1 MEGESLMALEDV
13 GIEPPNEDA
22 RKMIFNPSEE
32 MQTVLMTRLAEM
44 TEEELN
50 ALDEAITPKVMNVL
64 VKFLPELQ
72 ILIERI
78 AQVREQH
85 EQDEPMEETKPM
97 EKEQLPPE
105 ETMGA
110 LKDIA

>member
-1 MEGESLMALEDV
+1 MALEDV
-13 GIEPPNEDA
+13 GIEAPEEA
-22 RKMIFNPSEE
+22 KKLVFNPSEE

-50 ALDEAITPKVMNVL
+50 ALDEAITPKVMTVL

-72 ILIERI
+72 MLIEKI
-78 AQVREQH
+78 GQMKE
-85 EQDEPMEETKPM
+85 EPEEKPQEEM
-97 EKEQLPPE
+97 RQIPPE

-110 LKDIA
+110 LKGIA

>member
-1 MEGESLMALEDV
+1 MALEDV
-13 GIEPPNEDA
+13 GVKPPSEEA

-44 TEEELN
+44 TEDELN

-64 VKFLPELQ
+64 MKFLPELE
-72 ILIERI
+72 ILISRI
-78 AQVREQH
+78 ADLKDTTEKTENVEKT
-85 EQDEPMEETKPM
+85 EPMEKDE
-97 EKEQLPPE
+97 LPPE

>member
-1 MEGESLMALEDV
+1 MALEDV
-13 GIEPPNEDA
+13 GIEPPNEEA

-64 VKFLPELQ
+64 MKFLPELE
-72 ILIERI
+72 ILISRI
-78 AQVREQH
+78 AEVKETTDKTEQQKP
-85 EQDEPMEETKPM
+85 ETMEE
-97 EKEQLPPE
+97 KELPPE

>member
-1 MEGESLMALEDV
+1 MALEDV
-13 GIEPPNEDA
+13 GVEPPSEEA

-64 VKFLPELQ
+64 MKFLPELE
-72 ILIERI
+72 ILISRI
-78 AQVREQH
+78 AEVKETTDGTEQQKS
-85 EQDEPMEETKPM
+85 ETMEE
-97 EKEQLPPE
+97 KELPPE

>member
-1 MEGESLMALEDV
+1 MALEDV
-13 GIEPPNEDA
+13 GIEAPEEA
-22 RKMIFNPSEE
+22 KKLVFNPSEE

-72 ILIERI
+72 MLIEKI
-78 AQVREQH
+78 GQMKE
-85 EQDEPMEETKPM
+85 EPEEKPQEEM
-97 EKEQLPPE
+97 RQIPPE

-110 LKDIA
+110 LKGIA

>member
-1 MEGESLMALEDV
+1 MALEDV
-13 GIEPPNEDA
+13 GIEAPEEA
-22 RKMIFNPSEE
+22 KQLVFNPSEE

-50 ALDEAITPKVMNVL
+50 ALDEAITPKVMTVL

-72 ILIERI
+72 MLIEKI
-78 AQVREQH
+78 GQMKEAPEEQP
-85 EQDEPMEETKPM
+85 QEEM
-97 EKEQLPPE
+97 RQIPPE

-110 LKDIA
+110 LKGIA

>member
-1 MEGESLMALEDV
+1 MALEDV
-13 GIEPPNEDA
+13 GVSPPNEEA
-22 RKMIFNPSEE
+22 RKMIFTPSEE

-64 VKFLPELQ
+64 MKFLPELE
-72 ILIERI
+72 ILISRI
-78 AQVREQH
+78 AEVKATNDETEQQRKP
-85 EQDEPMEETKPM
+85 ETMEE
-97 EKEQLPPE
+97 KELPPE

>member
-1 MEGESLMALEDV
+1 MALEDL
-13 GIEPPNEDA
+13 GIEPPNEET
-22 RKMIFNPSEE
+22 RNMIFNPSEE

-64 VKFLPELQ
+64 IKFLPELE
-72 ILIERI
+72 ILISRI
-78 AQVREQH
+78 AEVR
-85 EQDEPMEETKPM
+85 DESEEKTPMEETKPM
-97 EKEQLPPE
+97 ENEDVPPE
-105 ETMGA
+105 EKMGA

>member
-1 MEGESLMALEDV
+1 MALEDV
-13 GIEPPNEDA
+13 GLEPPNEETRA
-22 RKMIFNPSEE
+22 MIFNPSEE

-64 VKFLPELQ
+64 TKFLPELEM
-72 ILIERI
+72 LISRVGEMK
-78 AQVREQH
+78 QEPKEEMQ
-85 EQDEPMEETKPM
+85 EPMEEPM
-97 EKEQLPPE
+97 EERPMPPE

>member
-1 MEGESLMALEDV
+1 MALEDV
-13 GIEPPNEDA
+13 GVAPPNEEA

-64 VKFLPELQ
+64 MKFLPELE
-72 ILIERI
+72 ILISRI
-78 AQVREQH
+78 AEVKETTNETEEQ
-85 EQDEPMEETKPM
+85 EKPETMEE
-97 EKEQLPPE
+97 KELPPE

>member
-1 MEGESLMALEDV
+1 MALEDV
-13 GIEPPNEDA
+13 GIEPPNEEA

-64 VKFLPELQ
+64 MKFLPELE
-72 ILIERI
+72 ILISRI
-78 AQVREQH
+78 AEVREQP
-85 EQDEPMEETKPM
+85 EREEPMEDTKPM
-97 EKEQLPPE
+97 EKEELPPE

>member
-1 MEGESLMALEDV
+1 MALEDV
-13 GIEPPNEDA
+13 GIEPPNEEA
-22 RKMIFNPSEE
+22 RTMIFNPSEE

-64 VKFLPELQ
+64 TKFLPELEM
-72 ILIERI
+72 LISKIGEMKEEP
-78 AQVREQH
+78 QEEMQ
-85 EQDEPMEETKPM
+85 EPMEQREI
-97 EKEQLPPE
+97 PPE

-110 LKDIA
+110 LKGIA

>member
-1 MEGESLMALEDV
+1 MALEDV
-13 GIEPPNEDA
+13 NIEPPNEEV

-64 VKFLPELQ
+64 MKFLPELEV
-72 ILIERI
+72 LISRI
-78 AQVREQH
+78 AEVREQP
-85 EQDEPMEETKPM
+85 EQEEPVEETKPM
-97 EKEQLPPE
+97 EKDEMPPE

>member
-1 MEGESLMALEDV
+1 MALEDV
-13 GIEPPNEDA
+13 GVEPPSEEA

-44 TEEELN
+44 TEEELS

-64 VKFLPELQ
+64 IKFLPELE
-72 ILIERI
+72 ILISKISE
-78 AQVREQH
+78 VKDDE
-85 EQDEPMEETKPM
+85 DTEPMQQ
-97 EKEQLPPE
+97 KEQMPPE

>member
-1 MEGESLMALEDV
+1 MALEDV
-13 GIEPPNEDA
+13 GIEPPNEEA

-64 VKFLPELQ
+64 MKFLPELE
-72 ILIERI
+72 ILISRI
-78 AQVREQH
+78 AEVREQP
-85 EQDEPMEETKPM
+85 EQEEAKPM
-97 EKEQLPPE
+97 EQNEMPPE

>member
-1 MEGESLMALEDV
+1 
-13 GIEPPNEDA
+13 
-22 RKMIFNPSEE
+22 MIFNPSEE

-44 TEEELN
+44 TEDELN

-64 VKFLPELQ
+64 MKFLPELE
-72 ILIERI
+72 ILISRI
-78 AQVREQH
+78 AEVKDTTEQT
-85 EQDEPMEETKPM
+85 ENVEKTEPMEKND
-97 EKEQLPPE
+97 LPPE

>member
-1 MEGESLMALEDV
+1 MALEDV
-13 GIEPPNEDA
+13 GIEPPNEEA

-32 MQTVLMTRLAEM
+32 MQTVLMMRLAEM
-44 TEEELN
+44 SEEELN
-50 ALDEAITPKVMNVL
+50 ALDEAISPKVMNVL

-72 ILIERI
+72 MLIEKI
-78 AQVREQH
+78 GETSEQPAQEEMQ
-85 EQDEPMEETKPM
+85 EPMEEPM
-97 EKEQLPPE
+97 EERPMPPE

>member
-1 MEGESLMALEDV
+1 MALEDV
-13 GIEPPNEDA
+13 GIEPPNEEV
-22 RKMIFNPSEE
+22 RQMIFNPSEE
-32 MQTVLMTRLAEM
+32 MQTVLMSRLAEM

-72 ILIERI
+72 MLIERI
-78 AQVREQH
+78 GETREEPAQKEVQ
-85 EQDEPMEETKPM
+85 EPMA
-97 EKEQLPPE
+97 EQELPPE